1 MVLGNINRLVAGSIR
16 LLARQNLA
24 GIKGL
29 IGRRWAMH
37 ANGAGELEAAFYHE
51 RWGKKQGF

>member
-29 IGRRWAMH
+29 IGRRRAMH

-51 RWGKKQGF
+51 P

>member
-1 MVLGNINRLVAGSIR
+1 MDGPWQHQPTCGWLY
-16 LLARQNLA
+16 LASRRQNLA

-29 IGRRWAMH
+29 IGRRRAMH

-51 RWGKKQGF
+51 P